1 MSDMSVLS
9 HEYKTASD
17 LSQSI
22 SDALITLKKALY
34 NLPGRGMIDTEQL
47 DRSRQNMAEI
57 LTALVGLLSPSGWQ
71 YFESANAVQIPGAF
85 VGRLRTERRGDLA
98 YYLDDLSHVAA
109 QLQNEPLQLSDDDL
123 ALLDHL
129 ATLADAEASR
139 VFRRLMRI

>member
-22 SDALITLKKALY
+22 SNALIILKKVRY
-34 NLPGRGMIDTEQL
+34 NLAGGETIDAEQL
-47 DRSRQNMAEI
+47 NDGVRAMAEV
-57 LTALVGLLSPSGWQ
+57 LTALVNLLSASRAQ
-71 YFESANAVQIPGAF
+71 YVKDTNTVQIPGAL
-85 VGRLRTERRGDLA
+85 VVRLQAERRGDLA
-98 YYLDDLSHVAA
+98 YYLDDLSRVAT
-109 QLQNEPLQLSDDDL
+109 QLHAEPLQLSEEDL

-129 ATLADAEASR
+129 AMLADAEASS

>member
-22 SDALITLKKALY
+22 TNALIILKKARY
-34 NLPGRGMIDTEQL
+34 SLPGVEMIDSDQL
-47 DRSRQNMAEI
+47 NSSLYDMAEI
-57 LTALVGLLSPSGWQ
+57 LTALANLLNVSRPQ
-71 YFESANAVQIPGAF
+71 YFRGANTLQIPGALI
-85 VGRLRTERRGDLA
+85 VRLQTERRGDLA
-98 YYLDDLSHVAA
+98 YYLDDLSRVAA
-109 QLQNEPLQLSDDDL
+109 QLQNDPLRLSDEDL

-129 ATLADAEASR
+129 AMLADAEASS